1 MTAQENTALKPSSVN
16 YNSIDHQND
25 EEYSTS
31 SSESDSSVTI
41 NDEHDLESIVRDRLG
56 DITIF
61 MVATCL
67 CVGSFLAAMD
77 TSIVTTIFN
86 EIGTEFESSNLSVW
100 IMTSYMLST
109 SAVQPLYGKLS
120 DIFGRKT
127 TLISILCFFLIGSWF
142 CGASNS
148 MTQIGIARAIAGLG
162 GGGLMTMASVVIHD
176 LIPLRARGKYQSYV
190 NMAQTV
196 GTTLGAPLG
205 GIINDTFGW
214 RYCFYL
220 NIPPCLFILYFYIYK
235 LENYNL
241 EKNTN
246 AFDNLRE
253 KLQKIDF
260 VGAGLMLI
268 ANISFVTGVSL
279 GGNTH
284 AWSDP
289 LILALLISAV
299 GFFIS
304 FGVYEFNF
312 AKNPLVSQKMI
323 KNRNVVAVCLNNFFL
338 CSSTMTF
345 GYLAPQFF
353 MGVVGYNASSAGIWV
368 LPRTMMVAIGCLIAG
383 RYLSQTGRY
392 KYFIVSVLSVHVLVS
407 IGISSW
413 KADTSILFELV
424 CLNLEGLC
432 FGCILVA
439 TMIAL
444 VADIHPS
451 DTASATSMI
460 FLCRSMGWLTG
471 STITAAI
478 LQVNLKSN
486 LHKNLSGPK
495 AAEIIEFVRTSIS
508 KLRDLDPEIQAVV
521 IASLQFSIHRAYM
534 YGVVCSVLCFI
545 SATLMRNCQLGSMPT
560 KK

>member
-1 MTAQENTALKPSSVN
+1 
-16 YNSIDHQND
+16 
-25 EEYSTS
+25 
-31 SSESDSSVTI
+31 
-41 NDEHDLESIVRDRLG
+41 
-56 DITIF
+56 
-61 MVATCL
+61 
-67 CVGSFLAAMD
+67 
-77 TSIVTTIFN
+77 
-86 EIGTEFESSNLSVW
+86 
-100 IMTSYMLST
+100 
-109 SAVQPLYGKLS
+109 
-120 DIFGRKT
+120 
-127 TLISILCFFLIGSWF
+127 
-142 CGASNS
+142 
-148 MTQIGIARAIAGLG
+148 
-162 GGGLMTMASVVIHD
+162 
-176 LIPLRARGKYQSYV
+176 
-190 NMAQTV
+190 
-196 GTTLGAPLG
+196 
-205 GIINDTFGW
+205 
-214 RYCFYL
+214 
-220 NIPPCLFILYFYIYK
+220 
-235 LENYNL
+235 
-241 EKNTN
+241 
-246 AFDNLRE
+246 
-253 KLQKIDF
+253 
-260 VGAGLMLI
+260 
-268 ANISFVTGVSL
+268 
-279 GGNTH
+279 
-284 AWSDP
+284 
-289 LILALLISAV
+289 
-299 GFFIS
+299 
-304 FGVYEFNF
+304 
-312 AKNPLVSQKMI
+312 
-323 KNRNVVAVCLNNFFL
+323 
-338 CSSTMTF
+338 
-345 GYLAPQFF
+345 
-353 MGVVGYNASSAGIWV
+353 
-368 LPRTMMVAIGCLIAG
+368 G

-495 AAEIIEFVRTSIS
+495 ATEIIEFVRTSIS